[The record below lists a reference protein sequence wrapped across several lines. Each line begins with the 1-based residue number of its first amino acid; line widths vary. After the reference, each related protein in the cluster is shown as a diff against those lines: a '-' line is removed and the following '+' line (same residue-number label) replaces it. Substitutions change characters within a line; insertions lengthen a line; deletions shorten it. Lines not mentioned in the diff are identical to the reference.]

1 MSANARK
8 DDPVLGLALTDDAA
22 TEYATRGAKARADRP
37 HLRLVSPL
45 RVEKASRGVFA
56 VVVLGLLGIG
66 MLGML
71 LINTQLAQGAFVV
84 ADLQAQQR
92 VLAEQEAMLS
102 EQVAAAAAPET
113 LEAAARGLGMVP
125 SERPVFLT
133 VPDGKVLGKPKPA
146 RAAAMPADATVAE
159 DASAP
164 RDGDVLPAPLPAD
177 YDPAAADMETA
188 AVPVETTTAQTTQT
202 TGAKTGKKAKAAN
215 GKKATN
221 AGATEDDMWQ
231 EVPVQIGTTD
241 AALEAVP
248 VR

>member
-8 DDPVLGLALTDDAA
+8 DDPVLGLAFADADADADTA

-56 VVVLGLLGIG
+56 VVVLGLLSLG
-66 MLGML
+66 MVGML
-71 LINTQLAQGAFVV
+71 LINTQLAQGAFTI

-102 EQVAAAAAPET
+102 EQVAAAAAPEA
-113 LEAAARGLGMVP
+113 LESAARGLGMVP

-146 RAAAMPADATVAE
+146 RAAATPADATVAE

-188 AVPVETTTAQTTQT
+188 AVPVETSTKA
-202 TGAKTGKKAKAAN
+202 GKKAANAN
-215 GKKATN
+215 GKKAGKK
-221 AGATEDDMWQ
+221 AKTEDDMWQ

>member
-8 DDPVLGLALTDDAA
+8 DDPVLGLADDTA

-71 LINTQLAQGAFVV
+71 LVNTQLAQGAFVV

-92 VLAEQEAMLS
+92 VLAEQEATLS

-146 RAAAMPADATVAE
+146 RAVYTPADATVAE

-188 AVPVETTTAQTTQT
+188 AVPVETAQNANAN
-202 TGAKTGKKAKAAN
+202 AKGTKAAKKAKA
-215 GKKATN
+215 GKKGEKN
-221 AGATEDDMWQ
+221 ATEDDMWQ

-241 AALEAVP
+241 SALEAVP